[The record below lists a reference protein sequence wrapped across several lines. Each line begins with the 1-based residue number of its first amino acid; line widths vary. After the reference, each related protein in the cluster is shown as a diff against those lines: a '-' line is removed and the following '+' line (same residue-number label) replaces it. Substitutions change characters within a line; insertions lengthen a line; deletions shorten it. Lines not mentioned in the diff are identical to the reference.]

1 MSDDHE
7 HASGADENTGHDHDH
22 DHDEPMDLGPVLES
36 ARLGL
41 RSEVQKL
48 VDALPHAVVY
58 IPLAEDLPDAPEG
71 EKIEMTGDLTFRPHM
86 ILNSDHSIF
95 AVAYSEPELV
105 DPMQQALGWDTEG
118 GDLKFI
124 CVPTHVLFDL
134 ANVQVDGEEISG
146 IVFNPGTDQELVL
159 QRDEAASLAQ
169 GTAIP
174 LVGYVA
180 DLPPSADEE
189 TELVEGAEPPPQE
202 LLDAL
207 ERAVARIDDLLATD
221 VLTTFNPERD
231 REPHLSISLTVV
243 ARDDLDRQKLADDTM
258 EEAAP
263 HLPPPGYAD
272 ILFRDAPN

>member
-1 MSDDHE
+1 MSDDHDHSSE
-7 HASGADENTGHDHDH
+7 SCENDGQGQDNG
-22 DHDEPMDLGPVLES
+22 EPVDLGPVLLG

-48 VDALPHAVVY
+48 VDALPQAVVY

-71 EKIEMTGDLTFRPHM
+71 EQIELTGDLTFRPHM

-105 DPMQQALGWDTEG
+105 DPMQEALGWNTDG

-134 ANVQVDGEEISG
+134 INVEIDGEELSG
-146 IVFNPGTDQELVL
+146 MVFNPGTDQELVL

-169 GTAIP
+169 GVAIP

-180 DLPPSADEE
+180 DLPPGAEEE
-189 TELVEGAEPPPQE
+189 TEIVQGAEPPPQE

-207 ERAVARIDDLLATD
+207 ARAVDKVEDLTATD
-221 VLTTFNPERD
+221 VQTTFNAERD
-231 REPHLSISLTVV
+231 REPHLTITLTVIG
-243 ARDDLDRQKLADDTM
+243 RDGLDRQKLADDTM

-272 ILFRDAPN
+272 LVFRDAPN